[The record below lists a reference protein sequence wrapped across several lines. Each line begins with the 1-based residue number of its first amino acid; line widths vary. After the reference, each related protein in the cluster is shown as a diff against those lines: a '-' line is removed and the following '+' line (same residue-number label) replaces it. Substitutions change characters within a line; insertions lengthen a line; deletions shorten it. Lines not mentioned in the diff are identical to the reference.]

1 MTKAKQLTLPLKT
14 ILLTLILLKN
24 DCYLFAQHYPTV
36 SGTVHDART
45 GETLIGATVF
55 LHPADSQAH
64 AGDFSALTNGYGFF
78 SLSAPKGR
86 YRLMVSFQGYETDT
100 QHLSLISNVSQRIQL
115 STTEQNLKEITV
127 IGVKDPSKALM
138 GVQQLSTKDI
148 SKIPVLFGESDIL
161 KSIQLLPG
169 VQTSGD
175 VSNGFY
181 VRGGGADQNL
191 ILLDEAPIY
200 NAYHLLGFFST
211 FNTDAIKGV
220 TLYKGEMP
228 AQYGGR
234 LSSVLD
240 VTMNDGDNQ
249 HFKVSG
255 GIGLIASRL
264 SLQGPIKKGKGS
276 FLISARRTYADIFLP
291 LSGDST
297 VRNSHIYFYDVNLK
311 ANYAFDDKTIVYLS
325 GYAGKDALNLDNQLG
340 VNWGNATGTLRVN
353 HVFSSRL
360 FSNSSLIFSHYGY
373 TVLLSD
379 ATSQLT
385 VSSKINDI
393 HGKEDLQWFVAPG
406 QQIHLGAELIRHDIS
421 PGILSTSE
429 NSSYNPLAL
438 PQKFSWESALY
449 ASHQWAITS
458 TTSLI
463 YGLRISMFNVMGPG
477 TFYSYTEEGQPVDP
491 KHYPSTQIVTSY
503 INPEPRISLSQQL
516 STVSTIKISY
526 ARNAQNL
533 HLLTNSTTNNPTD
546 IWIPSSNNVKPE
558 IADQVSLGYYL
569 HLGEGKYE
577 ASTEVYY
584 KALQNQIDY
593 KNGAQLEGNV
603 NVESQLLFGIG
614 RAYGVEWFLKKKT
627 GNLTGWIS
635 YSLSRTERQFSQ
647 INEGTWFP
655 ANQDHTHDLSVV
667 GLYKLSKKWT
677 LSSDFVYV
685 SGSPATWPIGKY
697 SMDGHVTMLYGQRNG
712 SRMPPYDRLDVGA
725 TYLAHTK
732 GRYSSS
738 WTFSVFNVYNR
749 ENPYTINFQTD
760 PNNPAKTQAI
770 QTSLFKIIP
779 SVTYNFSF

>member
-1 MTKAKQLTLPLKT
+1 MTTAKQLTLPLKT

-36 SGTVHDART
+36 SGTVHDVRS
-45 GETLIGATVF
+45 GETLIGATVL
-55 LHPADSQAH
+55 LHPVESQAH
-64 AGDFSALTNGYGFF
+64 AGDYSTQTNGYGFY
-78 SLSAPKGR
+78 SMAVPEGE
-86 YRLMVSFQGYETDT
+86 YQLMVSFQGYGTDT
-100 QHLSLISNVSQRIQL
+100 QYLSLNHNVSATIHLSAS
-115 STTEQNLKEITV
+115 EQTLKEITV
-127 IGVKDPSKALM
+127 IGVKNPNKALM

-240 VTMNDGDNQ
+240 ITMNDGDNQ

-264 SLQGPIKKGKGS
+264 SVQGPIKKGKGS

-291 LSGDST
+291 LSSDST
-297 VRNSHIYFYDVNLK
+297 VRHSRIYFYDLNLK
-311 ANYAFDDKTIVYLS
+311 ANYAIGDRTTLYLS
-325 GYAGKDALNLDNQLG
+325 GYLGKDALNLDNQLG
-340 VNWGNATGTLRVN
+340 VNWGNATGTIRVN

-360 FSNSSLIFSHYGY
+360 FSNTSLIFSHYGY

-379 ATSQLT
+379 ANSQLSVT
-385 VSSKINDI
+385 SNINDL
-393 HGKEDLQWFVAPG
+393 HGKQDFQWFAAPG
-406 QQIHLGAELIRHDIS
+406 QQVHFGAEVIRHDIA
-421 PGILSTSE
+421 PGILSTSQ
-429 NSSYNPLAL
+429 NSSYNPLDIA
-438 PQKFSWESALY
+438 QKYSWESAIY
-449 ASHQWAITS
+449 ASHEWALTP

-463 YGLRISMFNVMGPG
+463 YGLRVSMFDVMGPG

-491 KHYPSTQIVTSY
+491 KHYPSTQVVAKY

-516 STVSTIKISY
+516 SSVSTLKVSY
-526 ARNAQNL
+526 SRNVQNI

-558 IADQVSLGYYL
+558 LADQLSLGYYL
-569 HLGEGKYE
+569 HWGEGKYE
-577 ASTEVYY
+577 ASSEVYY
-584 KALQNQIDY
+584 KILANQIDY
-593 KNGAQLEGNV
+593 KNGAQLEANV

-614 RAYGVEWFLKKKT
+614 RAYGIEWFLKKKT
-627 GNLTGWIS
+627 GTLTGWIS
-635 YSLSRTERQFSQ
+635 YSLSRTERQFAE
-647 INEGTWFP
+647 INAGSWFP

-667 GLYKLSKKWT
+667 ALYKLSKKWT
-677 LSSDFVYV
+677 LSTDFVYV
-685 SGSPATWPIGKY
+685 SGNPITWPIGKY
-697 SMDGHVTMLYGQRNG
+697 VMDGHIIPFYGQRNS

-725 TYLAHTK
+725 TYLAHTH
-732 GRYSSS
+732 GRFSSS
-738 WTFSVFNVYNR
+738 WTFSVFNLYDR
-749 ENPYTINFQTD
+749 ENPYTITFQTD
-760 PNNPAKTQAI
+760 PNNPSKTQAI